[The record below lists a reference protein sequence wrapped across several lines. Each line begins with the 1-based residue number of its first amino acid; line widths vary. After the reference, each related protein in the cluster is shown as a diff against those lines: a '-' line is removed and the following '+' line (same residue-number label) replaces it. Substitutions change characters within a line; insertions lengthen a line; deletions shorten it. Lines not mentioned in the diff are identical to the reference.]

1 MILKYCGSHMS
12 FLFPVKIK
20 FRMTYIF
27 KNYRYNTFTCH
38 LSYYKIPGHY
48 KLDSLEVKEIT
59 LLIFPGEKLLFS
71 HSVMSDSWWPH
82 GLQHDRLSC
91 DPLSPGVCANSYPL
105 SRWCHPTISCSV
117 IPFSSCLQFFP
128 ASGSFL
134 MCCLFISG
142 GQSTS
147 FYLHTVIYFRHYSS
161 FPSFHNNIWLFACL

>member
-1 MILKYCGSHMS
+1 MANVALGMLLQLLLMLSRDNLYLWLLWPDRLNYMLLQVFTLAENKLSIQILIVDKLLEQLMILKYCGSHMS

-71 HSVMSDSWWPH
+71 HSVMSDSW
-82 GLQHDRLSC
+82 
-91 DPLSPGVCANSYPL
+91 
-105 SRWCHPTISCSV
+105 
-117 IPFSSCLQFFP
+117 
-128 ASGSFL
+128 
-134 MCCLFISG
+134 
-142 GQSTS
+142 
-147 FYLHTVIYFRHYSS
+147 
-161 FPSFHNNIWLFACL
+161 